1 MKAIRFHAYKES
13 PVIED
18 APVPQITP
26 DQVLVRVQAAALN
39 PLDALLVSGLGAK
52 FFSITF
58 PHTLAC
64 DFAGVVER
72 VGSSVTQWK
81 AGDGVIVWADPAAGG
96 GLAELAAVP
105 ASACVALPTNLSAV
119 EGAGIPT
126 AGSTAWHALF
136 SAARL
141 QTNETVLIHGAAGG
155 VGTFAVQF
163 AAKAGAQVIATAS
176 GEGVALVRS
185 LGADQVIDYK
195 SQDFKTAVSNVD
207 VVLDLVGGDTQAR
220 SYDVMRKGGRLVST
234 ALPPDPAIAQARGV
248 SASMFYAKPFADRLA
263 SVVEAIHA
271 QGVRVVID
279 RTVPFAAFNEA
290 WARLTSR
297 RARGKIVI
305 APV

>member
-1 MKAIRFHAYKES
+1 MRAIRFHAYKEA

-18 APVPQITP
+18 APVPKIAP
-26 DQVLVRVQAAALN
+26 DQVLVRVLAAALN

-52 FFSITF
+52 FFSLTF
-58 PHTLAC
+58 PHTLAS

-81 AGDGVIVWADPAAGG
+81 AGDAVIVWSDPTAGG
-96 GLAELAAVP
+96 GLAEFAAVP
-105 ASACVALPTNLSAV
+105 AKACVALPPNMSAA

-136 SAARL
+136 SSARL
-141 QTNETVLIHGAAGG
+141 QADETVLIHGAAGG

-163 AAKAGAQVIATAS
+163 AAKTGARVIGTAS
-176 GEGVALVRS
+176 SDGVELVRS
-185 LGADQVIDYK
+185 LGAHQVIDYK
-195 SQDFKTAVSNVD
+195 SQDFKSAVSNVD

-220 SYDVMRKGGRLVST
+220 SYDVMRKGGRLVATS
-234 ALPPDPAIAQARGV
+234 LPPDAAVADSRGI

-263 SVVEAIHA
+263 SVVEAIGA
-271 QGVRVVID
+271 QNVRVVID
-279 RTVPFAAFNEA
+279 RTVPFAAFDEA

-297 RARGKIVI
+297 RARGKVVV